1 MLRLLFRPIL
11 CGRLFGIPVLV
22 APAVFVMV
30 LIALL
35 TAAGESHVA
44 AVNVFFLLG
53 ILAVALLVHE
63 FAHALVA
70 RKLGLRVI
78 DITIW
83 PLGGMARMEG
93 LSGQPSRE
101 AIVAAAGPLA
111 NLALAGVCAIL
122 PGSLSQVAVFMN
134 LILGLGNLVPAFPLD
149 GGRLLRAWLALRSP
163 LVDATYAAVRMAKVI
178 ALLALLFGFWG
189 SSIWIGVVLAIYLW
203 WSGQAEFIQVMLR
216 EGERPSLT
224 TTEVWRRACYPLFGG
239 SPPAVDVETPPQHH
253 ATSVDEE
260 LENFRGPLDQFFEER
275 DSK

>member
-1 MLRLLFRPIL
+1 MLRFLFRPVF

-22 APAVFVMV
+22 APAVFVLV
-30 LIALL
+30 LLALL
-35 TAAGESHVA
+35 AAAGESQMA
-44 AVNVFFLLG
+44 AVNVFLLLG
-53 ILAVALLVHE
+53 ILGVALLVHE

-70 RKLGLRVI
+70 RKLGLKVL

-101 AIVAAAGPLA
+101 AIVAAAGPLS
-111 NLALAGVCAIL
+111 NLALAGVCAFL
-122 PGSLSQVAVFMN
+122 PGKAALFMN

-163 LVDATYAAVRMAKVI
+163 VVDATYAAVRLAKAI

-189 SSIWIGVVLAIYLW
+189 SSLWIGVVLAIYLW

-216 EGERPSLT
+216 EGQRPSLT
-224 TTEVWRRACYPLFGG
+224 TTEVWRRACYPFFGG
-239 SPPAVDVETPPQHH
+239 SPPAVDVESPPPHH
-253 ATSVDEE
+253 APSVDEE
-260 LENFRGPLDQFFEER
+260 LENFHGPMEQFFKER